1 MKGSCSQISV
11 VLTALALVLAFFPV
25 ETHGQTAAPPAVA
38 QQTAGPVLV
47 ARIANNLNSKNAKV
61 GDVLTAK
68 TLKPLKL
75 SDGTDLPKGSKLVA
89 KVTAVQSK
97 QAGNGTSM
105 LTFRFDQAEVK
116 GGSPLSIQGVF
127 VPLGPRLG
135 PKMVFGQNWVLG
147 GGGVGSTVG
156 LDPNAGLGKA
166 AARDEDDIPLGSTL
180 EAVGLGRHLDADW
193 TTALQG
199 IRRDIQLDGDVLIKV
214 EFK

>member
-1 MKGSCSQISV
+1 
-11 VLTALALVLAFFPV
+11 
-25 ETHGQTAAPPAVA
+25 
-38 QQTAGPVLV
+38 
-47 ARIANNLNSKNAKV
+47 
-61 GDVLTAK
+61 
-68 TLKPLKL
+68 
-75 SDGTDLPKGSKLVA
+75 
-89 KVTAVQSK
+89 
-97 QAGNGTSM
+97 M

-116 GGSPLSIQGVF
+116 GGSPLSIHGLV
-127 VPLGPRLG
+127 VAIGPSLGPQNGLG
-135 PKMVFGQNWVLG
+135 ANSVMGR
-147 GGGVGSTVG
+147 GGVGSTVG